1 MLPCERIQEQLP
13 QYIADGEPASSQYAA
28 IRAHLRSCLPCG
40 AQAQR
45 LRLVEE
51 ALQAYPLV
59 RPEASLTTRILGSLS
74 AEESTQEKEWRLLP
88 WDVWVPA
95 LSFALA
101 VLLAMRFIPPHLLPV
116 TSGQEMESTLINW
129 PNSVDAWTKLP
140 ALLEEDTFWPVW
152 SGIFAATAGIG
163 LSLSLTCWNALNS
176 RSLDNFEE
184 HLTDAAH
191 RLWGFARRAH

>member
-28 IRAHLRSCLPCG
+28 IRAHLRCCLHCG
-40 AQAQR
+40 AHARR

-51 ALQAYPLV
+51 ALQTYPLV
-59 RPEASLTTRILGSLS
+59 RPETSLTARILGALS
-74 AEESTQEKEWRLLP
+74 AEEFTQEKEWRLLP

-116 TSGQEMESTLINW
+116 TSAQELESTLPNW
-129 PNSVDAWTKLP
+129 PNTVDAWTKLP
-140 ALLEEDTFWPVW
+140 SLFEDDAFWPVW
-152 SGIFAATAGIG
+152 SGIFAAMAGIG
-163 LSLSLTCWNALNS
+163 LSLSLACWNALNS
-176 RSLDNFEE
+176 RSLGNLEG
-184 HLTDAAH
+184 HVTDAAH
-191 RLWGFARRAH
+191 RLWAFARRAH

>member
-28 IRAHLRSCLPCG
+28 IRAHLRGCLPCG
-40 AQAQR
+40 AHARR
-45 LRLVEE
+45 LRFVEE

-59 RPEASLTTRILGSLS
+59 RPEASMVARIMGTIS
-74 AEESTQEKEWRLLP
+74 AEDSIQEKEWRLLP

-101 VLLAMRFIPPHLLPV
+101 VLLAMMFIPPHLLPA
-116 TSGQEMESTLINW
+116 TSVPELENTLTNW
-129 PNSVDAWTKLP
+129 PNAVDAWTKLP
-140 ALLEEDTFWPVW
+140 SLVEEDAFWPVW
-152 SGIFAATAGIG
+152 SGIFAAMAGIG
-163 LSLSLTCWNALNS
+163 VSLSLTCWNALNS
-176 RSLDNFEE
+176 RSLDNLEE
-184 HLTDAAH
+184 HVTDAAQ